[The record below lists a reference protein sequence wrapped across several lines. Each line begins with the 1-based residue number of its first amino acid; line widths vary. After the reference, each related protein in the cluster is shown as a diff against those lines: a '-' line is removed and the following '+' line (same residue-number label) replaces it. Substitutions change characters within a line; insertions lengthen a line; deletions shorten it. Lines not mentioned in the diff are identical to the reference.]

1 MLTELAL
8 SLGTTSW
15 ASFATTAAALYRRRL
30 HTDPLTELGNRAAL
44 YTRAR
49 RVRRGLVGLVMVDL
63 DPFKAINDTHG
74 HDFGNK
80 VLATVASR
88 LTESTQAGE
97 HAVRLHG
104 DEFAV
109 WLRPTAPATAEA
121 RAAEISAAMAG
132 PLVIE
137 GLAVTVTGSV
147 GAAVAPAD
155 HPLPDLLAAADAAMY
170 AAKKD
175 GRTLEGVG
183 IKPRLIE
190 AIIPSY
196 LMRFRVQGQFTKPQ
210 TGPDLDRAER

>member
-30 HTDPLTELGNRAAL
+30 HTDPMTGLGNRAAL
-44 YTRAR
+44 YARAR
-49 RVRRGLVGLVMVDL
+49 RVRRGLIGLLMVDL
-63 DPFKAINDTHG
+63 DAFKAINDTHG

-109 WLRPTAPATAEA
+109 WLGPQPHPG
-121 RAAEISAAMAG
+121 AAEQRADEIANA
-132 PLVIE
+132 
-137 GLAVTVTGSV
+137 LAEPHWIDGHRLTVLGSV
-147 GAAVAPAD
+147 GLALGPASLSTSELLGQADEHMYQVKAAQRVTVLNPAQNRRNRD
-155 HPLPDLLAAADAAMY
+155 HDPGDEAA
-170 AAKKD
+170 
-175 GRTLEGVG
+175 
-183 IKPRLIE
+183 
-190 AIIPSY
+190 
-196 LMRFRVQGQFTKPQ
+196 
-210 TGPDLDRAER
+210 